1 MATSEEILSKVNIVD
16 VIGETV
22 ALEKRGKNHTG
33 LCPFHD
39 EKTPSFSVS
48 EDKQLY
54 HCFGCKASGNAITF
68 LKNTR
73 GISGAEALKVL
84 AERAGLDYQA
94 KENPHQRLLS
104 ALKAASDMYHVV
116 LRNSRKGDD
125 AMAYLKARKINR
137 RTIDV
142 YRLGVA
148 LKGRDN
154 LLNTLTGQSF
164 LTSEL
169 LDAGLI
175 TGDAK
180 PKDFFSDRIMFPIMD
195 ANGEVRG
202 FSGRTLDG
210 SDPKYLNSAE
220 NQVFEKNQLL
230 YGLSQAKGAI
240 QKANR
245 VIITEG
251 YFDVL
256 RAFEHGFFE
265 TVGLMGTTLSKSH
278 IQQLTRLTSTFVL
291 VLDGDEAGRSAA
303 KKMVPMLSGLDV
315 RLVDLPDGKDLDT
328 FLLENNRETFDMML
342 RQAKDPLA
350 FLYDQL
356 TATYDLSKIG
366 DFERFKKEFYPNLK
380 KTTLTTQTYYL
391 KTLALATG
399 IDVAILTQDF
409 RGLKKPAQTVKQIA
423 PAMMDKYKKAEIQIL
438 HYFFYQEFYSRWF
451 RRTFKDI
458 MYINPI
464 VRDIQFEVF
473 EHYDL
478 NPNSCL
484 VYPLFKG
491 SLSPVQQAFLD
502 EHISMDDYPFNPEE
516 FEDLLRVLKDHA
528 IKDKMIRLK
537 ETLAQATTLDEKITL
552 RESLDS
558 LKKELNRGIR

>member
-68 LKNTR
+68 LKKTR

-125 AMAYLKARKINR
+125 AMAYLESRKINR

-256 RAFEHGFFE
+256 RAFEYGFFE

-366 DFERFKKEFYPNLK
+366 DFERFKKEFYPHLK

-409 RGLKKPAQTVKQIA
+409 RGLQKPVQTVKQIA

-484 VYPLFKG
+484 VYPLFKVT
-491 SLSPVQQAFLD
+491 LSPVQQTFLD

-516 FEDLLRVLKDHA
+516 FEDLLKVLKDHA